1 MIAIHSNNDVAIQKL
16 LAAPDIDLSLKN
28 SYDEAALIFSMWYE
42 STDVSRVDAMVN
54 AGADIHEM
62 DYMGNSLLHF
72 AAFMENYELAVYF
85 LKKRVDKEIVN
96 GYGEKAIDIA
106 KMNENSDMIELLSG
120 DTYFP

>member
-1 MIAIHSNNDVAIQKL
+1 
-16 LAAPDIDLSLKN
+16 
-28 SYDEAALIFSMWYE
+28 
-42 STDVSRVDAMVN
+42 
-54 AGADIHEM
+54 
-62 DYMGNSLLHF
+62 
-72 AAFMENYELAVYF
+72 MENYELAVYF